1 MKRQNRK
8 FEKFDA
14 FELFSAYTSKYSIN
28 IQDEASLNTF
38 LKEIKKSIEGSQKT
52 PITIHGKRI
61 EMLFAYVADALGS
74 VKLVKQEDAGNLFTA
89 NLDIEMPDYRII
101 LNNNEQILV
110 EVKSFNSKDPHKK
123 FELQKKYFNKLKNYA
138 DLMNLKLYIS
148 VYFRLFNH
156 WVLLPIEAFSDENE
170 KYTIDFIQAIA
181 RSEMSKIG
189 DCMLATTPDI
199 EIRILTD
206 EENAHQLPN
215 DNSNKIL
222 FLPKK
227 TEILC
232 NGKILKTDLEIQL
245 AIYFMRYSSWN
256 ENINEL
262 IIENNK
268 VYGVRFVYSEE
279 KLDGQLFAHLG
290 WRSSMISEFF
300 KTLTIKDDKVIATE
314 SFLNPSEFSIQIPE
328 DYTEKYND
336 LPLWIFVP
344 LPNYETMKKVNTL

>member
-28 IQDEASLNTF
+28 IQDKDSLKIF
-38 LKEIKKSIEGSQKT
+38 LKEIRKSIEGSQKT

-61 EMLFAYVADALGS
+61 EMLFAYVAGALGS

-89 NLDIEMPDYRII
+89 NSEIEMPDYRII
-101 LNNNEQILV
+101 LNDNEQILV
-110 EVKSFNSKDPHKK
+110 EVKSFNNQDLHKK

-138 DLMNLKLYIS
+138 DVMNVKLYIS

-156 WVLLPIEAFSDENE
+156 WVLLPIEAFNDEDT
-170 KYTIDFIQAIA
+170 KYTIDFTQAMA
-181 RSEMSKIG
+181 RSEMYKIG

-206 EENAHQLPN
+206 EENAHQLPS
-215 DNSNKIL
+215 DNSNKVL

-227 TEILC
+227 TEIFC
-232 NGKILKTDLEIQL
+232 NGKMLNTELESQL
-245 AIYFMRYSSWN
+245 AFYFMRYSSWR
-256 ENINEL
+256 ESVHDL
-262 IIENNK
+262 IIKNNK
-268 VYGVRFVYSEE
+268 VYGVRFVYTSE
-279 KLDGQLFAHLG
+279 KHDGQLFANLG

-314 SFLNPSEFSIQIPE
+314 SFLNPSEFSVQIPD
-328 DYTEKYND
+328 DYAENYND
-336 LPLWIFVP
+336 LPLWIFIQE
-344 LPNYETMKKVNTL
+344 PNYEPLKKVKI

>member
-28 IQDEASLNTF
+28 IQDEESLKTF
-38 LKEIKKSIEGSQKT
+38 LKEIRKSIEGSQKT

-61 EMLFAYVADALGS
+61 EMLFAYVAGALGT

-89 NLDIEMPDYRII
+89 NLDVEMPDYRII

-123 FELQKKYFNKLKNYA
+123 FELQKKYFRKLKNYS
-138 DLMNLKLYIS
+138 DLMNITLYIA

-156 WVLLPIEAFSDENE
+156 WVLLPIQAFNEESD
-170 KYTIDFIQAIA
+170 KYTIDFIQAMA

-206 EENAHQLPN
+206 EENAHQLPT
-215 DNSNKIL
+215 DKRNKVN

-227 TEILC
+227 TEIYC
-232 NGKILKTDLEIQL
+232 NRKKLNTELESQL
-245 AIYFMRYSSWN
+245 AIYFMRYSSW
-256 ENINEL
+256 EEKIHEL

-268 VYGVRFVYSEE
+268 VYGVRFVYSGETH
-279 KLDGQLFAHLG
+279 DGQLYAHLG
-290 WRSSMISEFF
+290 YRSSMISEFF

-314 SFLNPSEFSIQIPE
+314 SFLNPSEFSIQIPD
-328 DYTEKYND
+328 DYEEKYND
-336 LPLWIFVP
+336 LPLWIFIP
-344 LPNYETMKKVNTL
+344 LPNYEKLKRVEIL